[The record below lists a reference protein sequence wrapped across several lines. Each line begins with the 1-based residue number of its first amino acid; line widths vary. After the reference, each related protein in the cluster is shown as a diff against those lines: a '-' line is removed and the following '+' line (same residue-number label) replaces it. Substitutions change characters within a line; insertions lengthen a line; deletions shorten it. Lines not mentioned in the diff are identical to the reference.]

1 MCTCTRFKGL
11 NTGWNTVS
19 KWQQNHWPAGARTRT
34 SPKPN
39 WQVLPKTC
47 SNEFPPNLST
57 RPFRLTSPC
66 SNNRWNCTQGRKP
79 GHRQCGNEGGTQ
91 IHPVQNPGPHYRSAQ
106 LSPQRTRDLGDQC
119 GHGRDPREND
129 KFGRPSATNQPASAS
144 RGIRGEAILTFK
156 VLEPSRVRSNAL
168 KYSADNGETWHN
180 GTYSSSTT
188 IRLKGLPSRQALLF
202 RVCSL
207 GTYQRKSAWTEAVEG
222 FVV

>member
-106 LSPQRTRDLGDQC
+106 LSPQRTRDPGDQC

-129 KFGRPSATNQPASAS
+129 KFGRPSATHQAASAKS
-144 RGIRGEAILTFK
+144 WNTRRSHPHLQSAGTQPRPEQC
-156 VLEPSRVRSNAL
+156 PRVFC
-168 KYSADNGETWHN
+168 
-180 GTYSSSTT
+180 
-188 IRLKGLPSRQALLF
+188 RQRRDLAQWNLQQQYHH
-202 RVCSL
+202 SP
-207 GTYQRKSAWTEAVEG
+207 
-222 FVV
+222 